1 MSQTSK
7 MTIDYLIVGQG
18 ISGTFLS
25 WYLGQHGMRY
35 MVIDDQKPNSA
46 SRVAAGIINPV
57 TGRRMVKTW
66 MIDELIPFAKFV
78 YSTLGNE
85 LNIHA
90 ITECRVRDFFP
101 TPQMRSAFMT
111 RMEEDSSYLDMADQS
126 DYAQQLNYSFGYG
139 TIRPAFL
146 IHLQDILAAW
156 RIKLETDGNLIGQ
169 TINVDELSVSDN
181 GVRYQNIEAK
191 KIIFC
196 DGAGAAATTW
206 FGALPFAYNKGECL
220 LVEIPGLAR
229 NSILKKGISLVP
241 LYDDVFWAG
250 STYEWHYED
259 DQPSAAFYKRTVTL
273 LKDFLK
279 IPFNVVGHEAALRP
293 ATLERRPFVG
303 FHPGNPAIGI
313 LNGMGTKGCS
323 LAPYYARQLADHLYN
338 GREIDPSVDVR
349 RFNNLLKRTIR

>member
-1 MSQTSK
+1 

-18 ISGTFLS
+18 VSGTFLS
-25 WYLGQHGMRY
+25 WYLGQFGKRY
-35 MVIDDQKPNSA
+35 MVIDDNKPNSA

-57 TGRRMVKTW
+57 TGRRLVKTW
-66 MIDELIPFAKFV
+66 MIDELIPFAKSV
-78 YSTLGNE
+78 YSKLGNE

-90 ITECRVRDFFP
+90 LTECMVRDFFP
-101 TPQMRSAFMT
+101 TPQMRSTFMT
-111 RMEEDSSYLDMADQS
+111 RIEEDSSYLDMADQTEY
-126 DYAQQLNYSFGYG
+126 DQQLNYSFGYG

-146 IHLQDILAAW
+146 IHLKSILTAW
-156 RIKLETDGNLIGQ
+156 RNVLVSENKLIEHTFNA
-169 TINVDELSVSDN
+169 NELNFSDN
-181 GVRYQNIEAK
+181 GVRYQNIQAR

-196 DGAGAAATTW
+196 DGAGAAATAW
-206 FGALPFAYNKGECL
+206 FGALPFAFNKGECL

-229 NSILKKGISLVP
+229 DSILKKGISLVP

-323 LAPYYARQLADHLYN
+323 LAPYYARQLADHLCN
-338 GREIDPSVDVR
+338 GREIDPAAVVR